1 MVGRRTARGDGGM
14 SQAQFDRDKDR
25 LLAEA
30 SAVSNDH
37 SESRRAD
44 TVGRGRWLAPAG
56 TIMAMLTCYG
66 ITAVLSILSLIG
78 ISIAIPFRAP
88 VIVFFSALAATGLVA
103 SYRRDRNRLVVL
115 LGVAGFLLVTASKLL
130 PPGLKV
136 ESIGIEGAGF
146 LCLVGANI
154 LVLRARRRAG
164 RACKSQYAR

>member
-1 MVGRRTARGDGGM
+1 M
-14 SQAQFDRDKDR
+14 
-25 LLAEA
+25 
-30 SAVSNDH
+30 SNDH
-37 SESRRAD
+37 SESPRAGII
-44 TVGRGRWLAPAG
+44 GRGRWLAPAG

-66 ITAVLSILSLIG
+66 ITAALSILSLIG

-154 LVLRARRRAG
+154 LVLRARRQAG
-164 RACKSQYAR
+164 RACAPQYAR